1 MSTNF
6 SLVVVADGLE
16 ELRQM
21 RFLVFEEFD
30 LVLTLL
36 RLDLSLFLVA
46 LIDSLNLRLQL
57 DYFVRLL
64 SLLGFELSNFL
75 L

>member
-21 RFLVFEEFD
+21 RFLVLEE
-30 LVLTLL
+30 LN
-36 RLDLSLFLVA
+36 LFLTFLRHDFPPLLVA
-46 LIDSLNLRLQL
+46 RVDCLNLRLQL
-57 DYFVRLL
+57 DYFV
-64 SLLGFELSNFL
+64 
-75 L
+75 